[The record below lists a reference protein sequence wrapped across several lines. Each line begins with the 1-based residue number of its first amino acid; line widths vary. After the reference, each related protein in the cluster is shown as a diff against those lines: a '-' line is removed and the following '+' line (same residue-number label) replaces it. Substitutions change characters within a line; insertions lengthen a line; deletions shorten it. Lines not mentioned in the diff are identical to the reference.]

1 MKKSIFTFLIAITAL
16 GFIGCGS
23 ESSSGDSASSSGDS
37 SATKTT
43 FEDKVV
49 VHSLSDPEGLHPS
62 NVSDA
67 SATEMKRYLMQK
79 LLYIDF
85 KTLELRPWLAAKLP
99 ELKITKNADGTDGM
113 EITYELRP
121 EAKWDDGSPVTVA
134 DIEFSFKSVINPKTD
149 AASLR
154 PYLDFIKEFKT
165 YPDNPQKFT
174 FICSKT
180 NMIWDHVTGND
191 VWISQKKILDPEG
204 LSDKFTIKDF
214 ATNGAKVAEDADNLK
229 FAKNYND
236 IKYHR
241 EKGFVNGSGP
251 YEFDSWV
258 TNQRITFKRK
268 KNWWGDALAGKAG
281 MMFDKGPE
289 TIVFETINDMTTALT
304 ALKAGKLDAM
314 TSIRSKDWVDD
325 LTKSE
330 KFNKNF
336 QKSEPPFPIY
346 TYIGMDNRSPK
357 FSGKKTRQALSHLVD
372 ADGINKTLLYG
383 LSYRIVGPIPKSS
396 KADYNN
402 DIELYPFD
410 IAKAKQLLAEDGW
423 KDTDGNG
430 IVDKMINGVKTDFKI
445 EFAYNQ
451 GNDTRKKVGLAM
463 KEAARQAGVDITVS
477 SMEWSVFLERLK
489 NHQIEMWY
497 GAWVFDTRPSDPKQ
511 IWHTSSYNGGSNY
524 TGFGNA
530 ETDKLIESIRSEMD
544 PAKRSDLYKKWQE
557 ILHEEAPYIFLY
569 SGNRRNVIH
578 KRFTNLNEGAR
589 DPGYWGGGFQLAP
602 GFSHSN

>member
-1 MKKSIFTFLIAITAL
+1 MKKTFFSFLMLAA
-16 GFIGCGS
+16 FFVVGCGG
-23 ESSSGDSASSSGDS
+23 ESGGDATASGGDSALSQ
-37 SATKTT
+37 TEY
-43 FEDKVV
+43 EDKLT

-85 KTLELRPWLAAKLP
+85 ETLELQPWLATKLP
-99 ELKITKNADGTDGM
+99 ELEITKNPDGTEGM
-113 EITYELRP
+113 IITYELRP
-121 EAKWDDGSPVTVA
+121 EAKWDDGSPITVE
-134 DIEFSFKSVINPKTD
+134 DVEFSFKSIINPKTD

-154 PYLDFIKEFKT
+154 PYLDFISEFKT

-191 VWISQKKILDPEG
+191 VWISQKKILDPQG
-204 LSDKFTIKDF
+204 LSDKYSIKDF
-214 ATNGAKVAEDADNLK
+214 ATNGAKIAESPENLK
-229 FAKNYND
+229 FAENYND

-268 KNWWGDALAGKAG
+268 ANWWGDALTGKAG

-314 TSIRSKDWVDD
+314 SSIRAKDWVDD
-325 LTKSE
+325 LPKSD
-330 KFNKNF
+330 KFNTNF
-336 QKSEPPFPIY
+336 NKSTPPFPVY
-346 TYIGMDNRSPK
+346 SYIGMDNRSPK
-357 FSGKKTRQALSHLVD
+357 FTKKTRQALSHLVD
-372 ADGINKTLLYG
+372 ADKINETLLYG
-383 LSYRIVGPIPKSS
+383 LSFRIVGPIPKSS
-396 KADYNN
+396 VDDYNN
-402 DIELYPFD
+402 DIELYDFNP
-410 IAKAKQLLAEDGW
+410 AKAKKLLEEDGW

-430 IVDKMINGVKTDFKI
+430 LLDKVIDGSKQDFKI
-445 EFAYNQ
+445 EFAFNQ

-463 KEAARQAGVDITVS
+463 KEAMRQVGIEMSVV

-489 NHQIEMWY
+489 AHDIEMWY

-511 IWHTSSYNGGSNY
+511 IWHTESYNSGGSNY
-524 TGFGNA
+524 TGFGDA
-530 ETDKLIESIRSEMD
+530 ASDQLIADIRQEMD
-544 PAKRSDLYKKWQE
+544 PAKRSVLYKKWQE
-557 ILHEEAPYIFLY
+557 LLHDEAPYIFLY
-569 SGNRRNVIH
+569 GGTRRNAIH

-589 DPGYWGGGFQLAP
+589 DPGYWGGGFGLAP
-602 GFSHSN
+602 GFSHSAN